1 MKLYDNPWGFSV
13 EHTNPFQLF
22 SLLQEV
28 AQSEQKAQDVVDLS
42 RGDPGYGFSPSVR
55 GREFLSFL
63 LFLDTKL
70 NNVKHLFVEH
80 EAEHEKELLEEI
92 GVFAH
97 SAYVPALATRY
108 LSDLSEFIQRCIQ
121 IAGTEGVEMKPYDV
135 LHEIFKHSTIS
146 GGTYHDPKGEKLVR
160 MIVAWWHKK
169 NVTTAFSYEDL
180 IFTSGASHAIGTIF
194 KLLGEEGLQYL
205 THGDS
210 VLISSPA
217 YNPYNA
223 ILQHRGLQTVS
234 ISIDPTTGKIE
245 ERSFEVLKA
254 AKGVKLLILI
264 DPNNPT
270 GFSMDDETMEALA
283 KFAKEQDAII
293 ITDEVYSAFFEDR
306 KSIVDLCPER
316 TLRIQARSKI
326 ERSTGLR
333 FGDVLICPETNKY
346 LSEVKLKD
354 LLREGQDFMKAFM
367 FAKGPGGV
375 HGEFQHTTFVTGPD
389 QYLGAAH
396 ILLGEDERKKYRET
410 MRKNQEVFCKTL
422 GLPHKGNLYYVMFDM
437 NEVPDCK
444 TQDLPPEQKIYDLAK
459 LGVIYIPAN
468 LFFSEEDRAL
478 KSRVN
483 TVRASL
489 ANGTPDKIK
498 RAAEI
503 TRQYLTH

>member
-22 SLLQEV
+22 SLLQEI
-28 AQSEQKAQDVVDLS
+28 ALTEQKSQKIVDLS

-70 NNVKHLFVEH
+70 NNAKHLF
-80 EAEHEKELLEEI
+80 AESSPEDEQALLEEI
-92 GVFAH
+92 AVFAH

-108 LSDLSEFIQRCIQ
+108 LNDLSEFIQRCIQ
-121 IAGTEGVEMKPYDV
+121 IAQGFGETLQPYDV
-135 LHEIFKHSTIS
+135 LREIFKHSTVS

-169 NVTTAFSYEDL
+169 TVQASFSYDDL

-194 KLLGEEGLQYL
+194 KLLGQEGLQYL
-205 THGDS
+205 THGDR
-210 VLISSPA
+210 VLITSPA

-223 ILQHRGLQTVS
+223 ILQHRGLQAVS
-234 ISIDPTTGKIE
+234 ISMDPLTGKIE
-245 ERSFEVLKA
+245 ERGLKQLDELNDI
-254 AKGVKLLILI
+254 KVLILI

-270 GFSMDDETMEALA
+270 GFSMDEETMTTLA
-283 KFAKEQDAII
+283 KFAQRNDAII

-333 FGDVLICPETNKY
+333 FGDLLITPETNAY
-346 LSEVKLKD
+346 LTDKRLKG
-354 LLREGQDFMKAFM
+354 LLPEGQDFKKAFL

-375 HGEFQHTTFVTGPD
+375 HGEFQHTTFVSGPD

-410 MRKNQEVFCKTL
+410 IRKNQDVFCRTL
-422 GLPHKGNLYYVMFDM
+422 GLPHQGNLYYTLFDM
-437 NEVPDCK
+437 NEVPGC
-444 TQDLPPEQKIYDLAK
+444 TTADLPPEQKIFDLAK
-459 LGVIYIPAN
+459 LGVIVLPAN
-468 LFFSEEDRAL
+468 LFFSEEDRQA
-478 KSRVN
+478 KSRSN
-483 TVRASL
+483 TVRVSL
-489 ANGTPDKIK
+489 ANATPDKIK
-498 RAAEI
+498 RSAEI
-503 TRQYLTH
+503 IRHYLTH

>member
-1 MKLYDNPWGFSV
+1 MKLYDNLWGFSV

-22 SLLQEV
+22 SLLQEI
-28 AQSEQKAQDVVDLS
+28 AQSERKIQDIVDLS

-70 NNVKHLFVEH
+70 NNPNHLFAENEK
-80 EAEHEKELLEEI
+80 EAEKQILEEI
-92 GVFAH
+92 AVFAH

-108 LSDLSEFIQRCIQ
+108 LNDLSEFIQRCIQ
-121 IAGTEGVEMKPYDV
+121 IAQGEGVEMSPYDV
-135 LHEIFKHSTIS
+135 LFEIFKHSTVS

-169 NVTTAFSYEDL
+169 TVQTPFSYEDV

-194 KLLGEEGLQYL
+194 KLLGQEGLQFL
-205 THGDS
+205 THGDK
-210 VLISSPA
+210 VLISSPV
-217 YNPYNA
+217 YSPYKT
-223 ILQHRGLQTVS
+223 ILQRRGLQALS
-234 ISIDPTTGKIE
+234 ISVDPLTGKVE
-245 ERSFEVLKA
+245 GRSLEVLNT
-254 AKGVKLLILI
+254 AKSVKLLILI

-270 GFSMDDETMEALA
+270 GFSMDDETMKILA

-306 KSIVDLCPER
+306 KSILDLCPER

-333 FGDVLICPETNKY
+333 FGDLLICPETNKY
-346 LSEVKLKD
+346 LTEVRLKD
-354 LLREGQDFMKAFM
+354 LLPEGYDFKKAFI

-396 ILLGEDERKKYRET
+396 ILLGEEERKKYRET

-422 GLPHKGNLYYVMFDM
+422 GLPHEGNLYYTMFDM
-437 NEVPDCK
+437 NDVPGCT
-444 TQDLPPEQKIYDLAK
+444 TQDIPPEQKICDLAR
-459 LGVIYIPAN
+459 LGVIYLPSN
-468 LFFSEEDRAL
+468 LFFSEEDRAF
-478 KSRVN
+478 KSRIH

-498 RAAEI
+498 QAAEI

>member
-28 AQSEQKAQDVVDLS
+28 AQSEQKPQDIVDLS

-70 NNVKHLFVEH
+70 NNAKHLFVAYT
-80 EAEHEKELLEEI
+80 AEDEKELIEEI
-92 GVFAH
+92 AVFAH

-108 LSDLSEFIQRCIQ
+108 LGDLSEFIQRCIQ
-121 IAGTEGVEMKPYDV
+121 IAGSEGVEMKPYDV
-135 LHEIFKHSTIS
+135 LHEMFKHSTIS
-146 GGTYHDPKGEKLVR
+146 GGTYHDPRGEKLVR

-169 NVTTAFSYEDL
+169 NVATPFSYEDL

-194 KLLGEEGLQYL
+194 KLLGQEGLQYL

-223 ILQHRGLQTVS
+223 IMQHRGLQTVS
-234 ISIDPTTGKIE
+234 ISLDPLTGKIE
-245 ERSFEVLKA
+245 ERSFEVLKN
-254 AKGVKLLILI
+254 AKGVKLLVLI

-270 GFSMDDETMEALA
+270 GFSMDDETMEILA

-306 KSIVDLCPER
+306 KSILDLCPER

-346 LSEVKLKD
+346 LSEVKLKG
-354 LLREGQDFMKAFM
+354 LLPEGQDFKKAFL

-410 MRKNQEVFCKTL
+410 MRKNSEVFCKTL
-422 GLPHKGNLYYVMFDM
+422 GLPHKGNLYYTLFDM
-437 NEVPDCK
+437 NEVPDCT

-468 LFFSEEDRAL
+468 LFFSEEDRVL